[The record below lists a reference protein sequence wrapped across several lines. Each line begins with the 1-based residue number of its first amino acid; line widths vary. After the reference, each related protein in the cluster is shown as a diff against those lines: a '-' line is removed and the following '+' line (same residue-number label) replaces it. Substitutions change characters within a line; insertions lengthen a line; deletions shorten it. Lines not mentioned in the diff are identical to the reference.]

1 MKGTF
6 FSADFI
12 SDENNNLRL
21 LELNTD
27 TAVLSDIMDT
37 YLVFTDFINL
47 LSTNN
52 ITTLH
57 VIYKSWHVN
66 FVNHLESVISTD
78 ATFITTFEK
87 TLEANDTI
95 YPTAVSDASDKFILR
110 LAYDEN
116 ALFDSSYCKNRAE
129 VLRIF
134 SDNSNDDAVPQFFLS
149 GSEGIVNTLSGSLN
163 DSTKFPDMVQKA
175 LNDNHSA
182 PVEFFKFDNT
192 DVSSSVEL
200 RNQFLSH
207 SLDKSQAYV
216 EKYHVNPNWESNG
229 RVDSIREFGMLYGTN
244 IDYMRFG
251 SYKIQSLLELPTDV
265 SGYTSTNNVVALPK
279 KHYFEY
285 TTNFMRHNALDG
297 ILTSEKIQLTDNSF
311 ESPENLSVSQ
321 SLKSFFISG
330 SPDTDSVA
338 EFESWSYATSDGS
351 FPPDSS
357 VTHSIIE
364 TLTSESLKYYN
375 VVETIFS
382 NQETVY
388 SGVSKNFLT
397 FDSASNHMSFKTA
410 YDITAS
416 KDYVLDHSGSL
427 TMVSESNYV
436 VLNDESQSLYRIDVE
451 DTDTYFVSSSK
462 PFIVHNAPC
471 FVAGTQV
478 WTENGS
484 KNIEDV
490 VVGEKVITY
499 DLDNDYHETKEVLE
513 VMSKDNENVITYIFE
528 NGTELTAT
536 PDHPLYVI
544 SKGYASYSPQAT
556 KEDSGMDVEQILL
569 GDEVLHLDDYGVTIQ
584 DIIEHEKT
592 ETVYNLKRVADNNNF
607 YANSF
612 LAHNRFV
619 PPGGPCCFAAGTQ
632 IKMEDGTNKNI
643 EDVVIGDRVVGWD
656 GEEKASDVIDINHKD
671 TVGSHADACKSLGD
685 EPSLYT
691 INETGIEFT
700 PEHPFLTKDGWKAL
714 VPQEG
719 TDYGLLGI
727 GDYILK
733 DGIWEEVLR
742 IEAVRQDEN
751 EKVYN
756 FTVKDINSYIA
767 NGIVVHN
774 K

>member
-27 TAVLSDIMDT
+27 TAVISDIIDT

-47 LSTNN
+47 LQTNN

-57 VIYKSWHVN
+57 VIYKSWHNN
-66 FVNHLESVISTD
+66 FVDKLESVISTD

-87 TLEANDTI
+87 TLESDDTI

-116 ALFDSSYCKNRAE
+116 ALFDSSYCKDRAE
-129 VLRIF
+129 VLKIF
-134 SDNSNDDAVPQFFLS
+134 SDNSNEDSVPQFFLS
-149 GSEGIVNTLSGSLN
+149 GSEGIINTLSGSLN
-163 DSTKFPDMVQKA
+163 NSTVFPDMVQKN
-175 LNDNHSA
+175 LNDTHSE
-182 PVEFFKFDNT
+182 PVGFIKFDNT
-192 DVSSSVEL
+192 DVSSSADL

-207 SLDKSQAYV
+207 SLDKSLVYV
-216 EKYHVNPNWESNG
+216 EKYHINPSWEGNG
-229 RVDSIREFGMLYGTN
+229 RVDSFREFGMLYGTN
-244 IDYMRFG
+244 IDYLRFG
-251 SYKIQSLLELPTDV
+251 SYKIQSLLELPTDIHQ
-265 SGYTSTNNVVALPK
+265 YASTNNVMALPK

-311 ESPENLSVSQ
+311 EEPENLSVSQ

-338 EFESWSYATSDGS
+338 EFDSWSYETSDGS

-357 VTHSIIE
+357 VTHSVIE

-388 SGVSKNFLT
+388 TGVSKNFLT

-436 VLNDESQSLYRIDVE
+436 ILDDESQQLYRIDVE

-471 FVAGTQV
+471 FVAGTMIHTEEGKRKIEDV
-478 WTENGS
+478 KVGDKVVTYNLENDSAEWKDVLEVMKKDNEHVVTYVFENGS
-484 KNIEDV
+484 K
-490 VVGEKVITY
+490 
-499 DLDNDYHETKEVLE
+499 L
-513 VMSKDNENVITYIFE
+513 S
-528 NGTELTAT
+528 AT
-536 PDHPLYVI
+536 PDHPLYVLG
-544 SKGYASYSPQAT
+544 KGYSSYQPIQT
-556 KEDSGMDVEQILL
+556 KEDSGLDVEQILL
-569 GDEVLHLDDYGVTIQ
+569 GDEVLHIDGYGVIIE
-584 DIIEHEKT
+584 DIIEEEET
-592 ETVYNLKRVADNNNF
+592 ETVYNLKRVADNHNF
-607 YANSF
+607 YANDF

-619 PPGGPCCFAAGTQ
+619 PPGGCCFVAGTK
-632 IKMEDGTNKNI
+632 ILCTTFDAESTEAPIKNI
-643 EDVVIGDRVVGWD
+643 EDIVVGDEVVGWN
-656 GEEKASDVIDINHKD
+656 GENRDTGKVTDIHP
-671 TVGSHADACKSLGD
+671 TILGD
-685 EPSLYT
+685 RKLYGINGMDLRFT
-691 INETGIEFT
+691 I
-700 PEHPFLTKDGWKAL
+700 EHPFLTKDGWKSVQPDKGTEYGNL
-714 VPQEG
+714 VVGDEINIE
-719 TDYGLLGI
+719 TDWIVIESIDEYD
-727 GDYILK
+727 GDFN
-733 DGIWEEVLR
+733 
-742 IEAVRQDEN
+742 QP
-751 EKVYN
+751 VYN
-756 FTVKDINSYIA
+756 FTVETLNSYIA